1 MIEVSNGRVAC
12 VSEEEKHAIRMA
24 CPELEEY
31 LPHLPGIIFVMP
43 GTTGSSMLRIP
54 PELQARARAVA
65 ELYK

>member
-43 GTTGSSMLRIP
+43 GSSMLRIP

>member
-12 VSEEEKHAIRMA
+12 DSEEEKHAIRMA

-43 GTTGSSMLRIP
+43 GSSALRIP

>member
-1 MIEVSNGRVAC
+1 MIAVDNVSVAC
-12 VSEEEKHAIRMA
+12 DSEEEKHAIQTA

-43 GTTGSSMLRIP
+43 GSSMLRIP

>member
-1 MIEVSNGRVAC
+1 MIEVSNVSVAC
-12 VSEEEKHAIRMA
+12 DSEEEKQAIRMA

-43 GTTGSSMLRIP
+43 GSTGIP

>member
-1 MIEVSNGRVAC
+1 MIEVSNGRVTC
-12 VSEEEKHAIRMA
+12 VSEEEKQAIRMA

-43 GTTGSSMLRIP
+43 GSSMLRIP